1 LNVIEANVPVD
12 FYSWLVIGIGLSV
25 VMWLVV
31 FVVRKLIGMA
41 LIAVLVVGAWLVW
54 NDPNILGAAGE
65 TVLDHVGQLRRGDAP
80 SYDSP
85 RW

>member
-1 LNVIEANVPVD
+1 VIEANVPVD
-12 FYSWLVIGIGLSV
+12 FYSWLVMGIGLLV

-31 FVVRKLIGMA
+31 FVVRKLIGVA
-41 LIAVLVVGAWLVW
+41 LIAVVVVGAWLVW
-54 NDPNILGAAGE
+54 NDPSILRAAGE
-65 TVLDHVGQLRRGDAP
+65 TVLEHVEQLRRGEAP